1 MSELKP
7 GDIVNFSL
15 PKGAGRDH
23 IAKVEIMSQNWTPM
37 FDSSKLLHV
46 QERPFKMLYTCRRV
60 DNGTVVLAWE
70 EDLKP

>member
-23 IAKVEIMSQNWTPM
+23 IAKVEVMSQTWNTVVDIRDPCLPQKR
-37 FDSSKLLHV
+37 SL
-46 QERPFKMLYTCRRV
+46 RMLYECRRV